1 MSDWITDRGPTK
13 QDADESVGNKVYV
26 IYKDGVRLC
35 NYWTVGIGQPWQPI
49 PRPAPYVKPKR
60 WRVEYNRVNG
70 YWVLVAG
77 RLNVPLYYMTTDDVY
92 PAVQRIADIY
102 NEVMP

>member
-1 MSDWITDRGPTK
+1 MSEWITDRLPTVEDAVHYCVLLWD
-13 QDADESVGNKVYV
+13 QDEGVLIWSY
-26 IYKDGVRLC
+26 DGV
-35 NYWTVGIGQPWQPI
+35 NEGQPWVPI
-49 PRPAPYVKPKR
+49 STPAPYVKPKR
-60 WRVEYNRVNG
+60 WTVEYNRVNG

-92 PAVQRIADIY
+92 PAAQRIADVY